1 MSPESKSV
9 KMVSLAC
16 LVIGIIALAI
26 SVYVFAATSYE
37 FAFKCLFLAMSL
49 EIVVYGFN
57 GARAANVPS
66 NIPVFS
72 KQASW
77 SPLFCAVVL
86 GDCLLNHKADDLL
99 IVVTSVVCTVCSIVL
114 AIVATKAA
122 KAIKSA

>member
-16 LVIGIIALAI
+16 LVIGIVSLAI
-26 SVYVFAATSYE
+26 SVYVFATTSYE
-37 FAFKCLFLAMSL
+37 LVFKCLFLAMSL
-49 EIVVYGFN
+49 EIVGYGFN

-66 NIPVFS
+66 NIPEFA

-77 SPLFCAVVL
+77 SPLLCAVVL
-86 GDCLLNHKADDLL
+86 GYCLLSHKAEDPLV
-99 IVVTSVVCTVCSIVL
+99 VVTSFVCTVCSMVL
-114 AIVATKAA
+114 AIVAAKAA

>member
-16 LVIGIIALAI
+16 LVIGIVGLAI

-86 GDCLLNHKADDLL
+86 GDCLLNHEADDPL

>member
-16 LVIGIIALAI
+16 LVIGIVGLAI
-26 SVYVFAATSYE
+26 SVYVFAATSYAV
-37 FAFKCLFLAMSL
+37 AFKCLFLAMSL

-66 NIPVFS
+66 NIPVFA

-86 GDCLLNHKADDLL
+86 GDCLLNHKANDPL
-99 IVVTSVVCTVCSIVL
+99 IVVTSVVCTFCSIVL

>member
-16 LVIGIIALAI
+16 LVIGIVGLAI

-66 NIPVFS
+66 NIPVFA

-77 SPLFCAVVL
+77 SPLFCA
-86 GDCLLNHKADDLL
+86 
-99 IVVTSVVCTVCSIVL
+99 
-114 AIVATKAA
+114 IVAVKAA

>member
-26 SVYVFAATSYE
+26 SVYVFAATSYD
-37 FAFKCLFLAMSL
+37 FVFKCLFLAMTL
-49 EIVVYGFN
+49 EIVGYGFN

-66 NIPVFS
+66 NIPGFA

-86 GDCLLNHKADDLL
+86 GDCLLSHKADDPL

-114 AIVATKAA
+114 AIVAAKVA

>member
-16 LVIGIIALAI
+16 LVIGIVGLAI

-57 GARAANVPS
+57 GAR
-66 NIPVFS
+66 
-72 KQASW
+72 
-77 SPLFCAVVL
+77 
-86 GDCLLNHKADDLL
+86 DLL

>member
-16 LVIGIIALAI
+16 LVIGIVGLAI
-26 SVYVFAATSYE
+26 IVYVFAATSYE

-66 NIPVFS
+66 NIPVFA

-114 AIVATKAA
+114 AIVATTAA

>member
-16 LVIGIIALAI
+16 LVIGIVGLAI

-49 EIVVYGFN
+49 EIVGYGFN

-66 NIPVFS
+66 NIPGFA

-86 GDCLLNHKADDLL
+86 
-99 IVVTSVVCTVCSIVL
+99 
-114 AIVATKAA
+114 
-122 KAIKSA
+122 

>member
-16 LVIGIIALAI
+16 LVIGIVGLAI
-26 SVYVFAATSYE
+26 SVYVFAATSYD
-37 FAFKCLFLAMSL
+37 FVFKCLFLAMTL
-49 EIVVYGFN
+49 EIVGYGFN

-66 NIPVFS
+66 NIPEFA

-86 GDCLLNHKADDLL
+86 GDCLLSQKAENPL
-99 IVVTSVVCTVCSIVL
+99 IVVTSVICTVCSVVL
-114 AIVATKAA
+114 AIVATKVA

>member
-16 LVIGIIALAI
+16 LVIGIVGLAI
-26 SVYVFAATSYE
+26 SVYVFAAASYE

-86 GDCLLNHKADDLL
+86 GDCLLNHKADDPL

>member
-1 MSPESKSV
+1 
-9 KMVSLAC
+9 
-16 LVIGIIALAI
+16 
-26 SVYVFAATSYE
+26 
-37 FAFKCLFLAMSL
+37 MSL

-66 NIPVFS
+66 NIPVFA

-86 GDCLLNHKADDLL
+86 GDCLLNHKADDPL

>member
-16 LVIGIIALAI
+16 LVIGIVGLAI

-37 FAFKCLFLAMSL
+37 FVFKCLFLAMSL

-66 NIPVFS
+66 NIPVFA

-86 GDCLLNHKADDLL
+86 GDCLLSHKADDPL
-99 IVVTSVVCTVCSIVL
+99 IVVTSVVCAVFSIVL